1 MNRKLFPV
9 LLATS
14 MMMLGCASARM
25 YPVRG
30 PLASE
35 SPHAVYPAKITGL
48 LYSGDLKIT
57 VANGEVCRG
66 HWTLVKGGNSADAAP
81 ADATPSSA
89 TEDSSVAEGMP
100 AAWDTVYGQGYYL
113 AHVLGQR
120 LYAHAMVTGNHGTI
134 LNVEFYRLNNA
145 TNVPSDF
152 HGVAK
157 DNRGDIFKLAF

>member
-14 MMMLGCASARM
+14 MMWGCASARM

-35 SPHAVYPAKITGL
+35 SPQAVYPAKITGL
-48 LYSGDLKIT
+48 LYSGDIKVT
-57 VANGEVCRG
+57 VAIGELCKG
-66 HWTLVKGGNSADAAP
+66 HWTLVKGGNSADA
-81 ADATPSSA
+81 TPSGA

-100 AAWDTVYGQGYYL
+100 AAWDTVYGQGYYVG
-113 AHVLGQR
+113 HVLGQR

>member
-9 LLATS
+9 LVATS
-14 MMMLGCASARM
+14 MMLGCASARM

-35 SPHAVYPAKITGL
+35 SPQAVYPARITGL
-48 LYSGDLKIT
+48 LYSGDIKIT

-66 HWTLVKGGNSADAAP
+66 HWTLVKGGDSAEAAP

-100 AAWDTVYGQGYYL
+100 VDWDTVYGQGYYL

>member
-1 MNRKLFPV
+1 MNRKLF
-9 LLATS
+9 LLLFATS
-14 MMMLGCASARM
+14 MMLGCASARM

-35 SPHAVYPAKITGL
+35 SPQAVYPAKITGL
-48 LYSGDLKIT
+48 LYSGDIKIT
-57 VANGEVCRG
+57 VANGEVCKG
-66 HWTLVKGGNSADAAP
+66 HWTLVKGGSSADAPPAEAP
-81 ADATPSSA
+81 PSTT
-89 TEDSSVAEGMP
+89 TEDNSVAEGMP
-100 AAWDTVYGQGYYL
+100 AAWDTVYGQGYYV

-134 LNVEFYRLNNA
+134 LNVEFYRLNNGA
-145 TNVPSDF
+145 NAAADF